1 MGLFTTEKLG
11 PDLSGTD
18 GLVCTHVDV
27 VDQFRKNL
35 SLAAPKI
42 ESLIQR
48 PLFLFLH
55 LSGHLP
61 LHRMTRLKKFG
72 VRGIFSLTGIGEM
85 VYWYNQ

>member
-1 MGLFTTEKLG
+1 MGLPAAAELC

-27 VDQFRKNL
+27 VAQFRKNL

-42 ESLIQR
+42 ESLIGR

-55 LSGHLP
+55 LSSHFSIKYQAIFL
-61 LHRMTRLKKFG
+61 LK
-72 VRGIFSLTGIGEM
+72 
-85 VYWYNQ
+85 